1 VRNKADARFATMSP
15 SGDESRSW
23 RMGLVGHAAGHG
35 SRAEFWSDTGIL
47 AG

>member
-1 VRNKADARFATMSP
+1 
-15 SGDESRSW
+15 
-23 RMGLVGHAAGHG
+23 MGLVGHAAGHG